1 MIYNYVAT
9 ALIAAALS
17 AGTAWQVQ
25 AWRAD
30 ARIAVLQKD
39 MSDNAATQARAALDD
54 LSAAAAN
61 INIASAAAQ
70 ADNKALAIQLA
81 AIRKD
86 LKNAKPLPADCK
98 PDADR
103 LRSLTRAV
111 EASNAAAARPV
122 PGR

>member
-1 MIYNYVAT
+1 MIYNYAIT

-30 ARIAVLQKD
+30 ARVAVLQKGV
-39 MSDNAATQARAALDD
+39 SDNAATQARAALDD
-54 LSAAAAN
+54 LTAAAAN
-61 INIASAAAQ
+61 INKAAAAAQ
-70 ADNKALAIQLA
+70 ADNKALAVQLA